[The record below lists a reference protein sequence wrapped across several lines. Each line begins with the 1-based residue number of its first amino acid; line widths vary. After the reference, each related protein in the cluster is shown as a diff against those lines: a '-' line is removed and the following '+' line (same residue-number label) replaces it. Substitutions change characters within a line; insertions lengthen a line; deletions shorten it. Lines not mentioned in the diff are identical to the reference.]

1 MSGSGALFGEAD
13 SIISIYKK
21 VRSSDDTRRF
31 KMVFDLRH
39 AETPEPMELFR
50 MGGENAM
57 LWTAEPWSDTPSGSV
72 DESLDRILAVLEKD
86 RMAGWK
92 AAAIEKETKLKK
104 SSVYGK
110 LKMLVRDGKVR
121 KDGNVYYIV
130 DG

>member
-1 MSGSGALFGEAD
+1 
-13 SIISIYKK
+13 
-21 VRSSDDTRRF
+21 
-31 KMVFDLRH
+31 MVFDLRH

-50 MGGENAM
+50 LGGENAM

-92 AAAIEKETKLKK
+92 AAAIERETKLKK

-110 LKMLVRDGKVR
+110 LKKLVRDGKVR

-130 DG
+130 DE